1 MGFEVCYHYHEKI
14 DGGYNKDE
22 LKTFKKKVG
31 DPFEEVCMEKLAVA
45 IMAQLARRDV
55 WIVDVEVY
63 ELSKKKIA
71 FKETKG
77 GIVLKNKKF
86 IFDSVGETTVIVEQE
101 ESDPAICKAQT
112 AQSNVHPHNVTQPHN
127 KVLNQSQIS
136 LNKRVV
142 DSVVFSPEPQQLIEI
157 KRKNIKLTPN
167 KKYPVFKKS
176 PSPTGMGEIY
186 IISDDDNKEISVSDI
201 YFIPGAINLLGDK
214 ELGFTTPESNE
225 GGKLY
230 WGDATSGMNV
240 PKLR

>member
-1 MGFEVCYHYHEKI
+1 MGFEVCYYYHEKI
-14 DGGYNKDE
+14 DGGYDKDE

-31 DPFEEVCMEKLAVA
+31 DPFEEVCVEKLAGA

-55 WIVDVEVY
+55 WRVDAEVY

-77 GIVLKNKKF
+77 GIVIKNKKF
-86 IFDSVGETTVIVEQE
+86 IFDSMGETTTLIQQE
-101 ESDPAICKAQT
+101 EPEPVTCQE
-112 AQSNVHPHNVTQPHN
+112 QPVQPHNVQPKNTQPHN
-127 KVLNQSQIS
+127 KISNQNQIS

-142 DSVVFSPEPQQLIEI
+142 DSVMFSPEPQQLMEV

-176 PSPTGMGEIY
+176 PSPTGIGEIY
-186 IISDDDNKEISVSDI
+186 IILDDDNKEISVSDI
-201 YFIPGAINLLGDK
+201 YFIPSAINLLGDK
-214 ELGFTTPESNE
+214 ELGFTKPESNE

-230 WGDATSGMNV
+230 WGDATSSMNV